1 MTKGLNWVLGSNI
14 VYLAIGA
21 VILVGLPKVIS
32 PLDFGNWQLYQLYA
46 TYFGYLT
53 FGYTDGVYLRFGGE
67 SYDELPKRS
76 LSAGLWYQLMANTLC
91 IGIVYG
97 LASVVSS
104 NHVIFLLAAVISS
117 VFYISRTLITVM
129 MQITGHSRDF
139 AIATL
144 VERVALFIGLGVL
157 LLMGYGEVDL
167 LIWTDVMG
175 KAIGLV
181 CALFLARQ
189 IFCSRPLFNWTTLKQ
204 YFSDCR
210 AGLYVLVAN
219 LSAILING
227 VIRLAIEHGWGVVAF
242 GQVSLAFQL
251 LTFVLVFINSVS
263 LSIFPNLK
271 RLPQSEYSHAY
282 DQLRSRFVTPLVLA
296 LGLYF
301 PIAWLLTIWLPDYSS
316 SARYLA
322 ILFPLCIY
330 ETTSRGIVGVF
341 LKALRYERILMVVNL
356 FGLGLAC
363 ALAGISVWWLK
374 DINAAVLSIVV
385 ALSAR
390 AVLSEWFLSR
400 RIEIKIWRNAATEL
414 ALAVVFLGVALAVP
428 HSGWAI
434 TTVYACLLI
443 YGIYNRKKLILSD
456 YPNEKK
462 EQDSSQ

>member
-21 VILVGLPKVIS
+21 LILVGLPKIVS
-32 PLDFGNWQLYQLYA
+32 PVAYGNWQLYQLYA

-67 SYDELPKRS
+67 KYENLPRRS
-76 LSAGLWYQLMANTLC
+76 LSAGLWYQLIANTLC

-97 LASVVSS
+97 LASAMSS
-104 NHVIFLLAAVISS
+104 NHVRFLVIAAISS

-139 AIATL
+139 AVATL
-144 VERVALFIGLGVL
+144 IERVTLLVGLGTL
-157 LLMGYGEVDL
+157 LLMGYHEVDL
-167 LIWTDVMG
+167 LIWADVAG
-175 KAIGLV
+175 KAAGLA
-181 CALFLARQ
+181 CALFLARKV
-189 IFCSRPLFNWTTLKQ
+189 FCSRPLFDWATLKQ
-204 YFSDCR
+204 YISDCR
-210 AGLYVLVAN
+210 AGMYVLVAN

-271 RLPQSEYSHAY
+271 RLPQTEYSQAY
-282 DQLRSRFVTPLVLA
+282 SQLRARFVTPLVLA

-301 PIAWLLTIWLPDYSS
+301 PLAWLLTVWLPDYSS

-330 ETTSRGIVGVF
+330 ETTSRGLVGVF

-356 FGLGLAC
+356 CGLGLAC
-363 ALAGISVWWLK
+363 ALAAVSVWWLK

-385 ALSAR
+385 ALGAR

-400 RIEIKIWRNAATEL
+400 RISIKIWRNACTEL
-414 ALAVVFLGVALAVP
+414 ALAIIFLVVALAVP
-428 HSGWAI
+428 HSTWAI
-434 TTVYACLLI
+434 VAVYASLAI
-443 YGIYNRKKLILSD
+443 YGVYNRKKLIFIHHRD
-456 YPNEKK
+456 NK
-462 EQDSSQ
+462 E